1 MTQSWLDGP
10 RAALPADTDGTENHY
25 RGERLGLPPDG
36 PGAAAGTGRRVV
48 AITVDWLLATG
59 VAFLF
64 TAPADPGYW
73 RLPVWAAI
81 SILAVAALAT
91 TPGQAVAGIGVAR
104 IDAEAPVGV
113 FRAVLRVLLVFL
125 VVPVLI
131 TDTDGRGLQDRLT
144 QTAVIRSR

>member
-1 MTQSWLDGP
+1 MTQTWLDGP
-10 RAALPADTDGTENHY
+10 RAALPADTDGTENLY

-64 TAPADPGYW
+64 TAPADPGYL